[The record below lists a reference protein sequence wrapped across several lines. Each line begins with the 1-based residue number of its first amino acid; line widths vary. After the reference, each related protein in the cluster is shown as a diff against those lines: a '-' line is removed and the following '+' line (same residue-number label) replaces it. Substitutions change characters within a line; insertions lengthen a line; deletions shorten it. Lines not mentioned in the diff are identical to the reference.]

1 MDIRQS
7 AKQAEEASI
16 RLAAVGSD
24 VKNKALENIARALE
38 KNKAA
43 IIAANKA
50 DLKKAEK
57 ENLAAPL
64 LKRLKFDEG
73 KIHDA
78 VEGLTSLIGLVDP
91 VGISLSA
98 MELDKGLELFKVSCP
113 IGVVGIVFE
122 SRPDALV
129 QISSLCLKSGNA
141 VLMKGGSEAA
151 NTNRILADI
160 ISRES
165 VAAGIPAGWL
175 TLLEARSEVTQ
186 MLALDDYIDLVI
198 PRGSNE
204 FVRYI
209 MENTNIPVL
218 GHADGVCHVY
228 IDKGADSDMAVRI
241 TVDSKTQYVAVC
253 NAAETLL
260 VHKDI
265 AATVL
270 PKLNDALTKKGV
282 ELRGCDRTARL
293 IDAKAATEEDWRTE
307 YLDLILS
314 IKVVD
319 SLEDA
324 VDHIN
329 RYGSRH
335 TDVIVTADKDRG
347 ARFMDYVDSA
357 CVFMNCS
364 SRFNDGFRFGLGAEV
379 GISTSKIHA
388 RGPVGLEGLVI
399 YKWRLIGNGHI
410 VADYSGKDARA
421 FTHRPLKKGFRF

>member
-1 MDIRQS
+1 MDIKQI
-7 AKQAEEASI
+7 AKQAKEASI
-16 RLAAVGSD
+16 RLAAVNSET
-24 VKNKALENIARALE
+24 KNKALGNIARALE

-43 IIAANKA
+43 LTSANKA

-64 LKRLKFDEG
+64 LKRLKFDDG
-73 KIHDA
+73 KITESID
-78 VEGLTSLIGLVDP
+78 GLNSLIGLVDP
-91 VGISLSA
+91 VGITLSA

-141 VLMKGGSEAA
+141 VLMKGGSEAT

-160 ISRES
+160 INQET

-175 TLLEARSEVTQ
+175 TLLEARSDVSE
-186 MLALDDYIDLVI
+186 MLAMDDLIDLII

-218 GHADGVCHVY
+218 GHADGICHVY
-228 IDKGADSDMAVRI
+228 IDSKADIDMAVRI
-241 TVDSKTQYVAVC
+241 TLDSKAQYVAVC
-253 NAAETLL
+253 NAVETLL

-265 AATVL
+265 ADKIL
-270 PKLNDALTKKGV
+270 PKLKGALEKKGV
-282 ELRGCDRTARL
+282 EIRGCEQTARL
-293 IDAKAATEEDWRTE
+293 IDAKSATEEDWRTE

-319 SLEDA
+319 SMEDA
-324 VDHIN
+324 IDHIN

-335 TDVIVTADKDRG
+335 TDVIVTADRDRG
-347 ARFMDYVDSA
+347 VRFMDYVDSA
-357 CVFMNCS
+357 NVCMNCS
-364 SRFNDGFRFGLGAEV
+364 SRFSDGFRYGLGAEV

-399 YKWRLIGNGHI
+399 YKWRLVGNGHV

-421 FTHRPLKKGFRF
+421 LTHRPLQKDFNV